1 MIVEIKM
8 DDGSGILSLLI
19 LGIIIGFMIGY
30 YVASD
35 NYKTEAINRNYAIY
49 CPSDGNFAWK
59 DECK

>member
-1 MIVEIKM
+1 M